1 MSRFYGEIG
10 FISTIESEPGIWT
23 DKMIERKYRGEIK
36 KNFRKWSSSEHLND
50 DVNISNT
57 VSVLA
62 DTYMYNNIY
71 AMKYIRLGGVL
82 WKITDIEI
90 QRPRLILSI
99 GGLYNG

>member
-1 MSRFYGEIG
+1 MSRFYGKIG

-23 DKMIERKYRGEIK
+23 DEIIERRYRGEIK
-36 KNFRKWSSSEHLND
+36 KDFYKWSSSEHLND
-50 DVNISNT
+50 NVNISNA
-57 VSVLA
+57 VSVIA
-62 DTYMYNNIY
+62 DTYMYDNIY
-71 AMKYIRLGGVL
+71 AMKYIHLGGAL